1 MREVQTIRSL
11 VMVPLVHNAP
21 TMVTIFAEVAIEDTF
36 WIKAA
41 TAKTIPG
48 IWLALVVTLVLLEQ
62 DGEEPSPGP
71 AQVNIFRH
79 TTATGTDTELD
90 TDVGVTIVHG
100 GGSTTAGGGGGSSDG
115 SVDGPIGTKLKLFI
129 GIAGVSKV
137 IRLSRS

>member
-1 MREVQTIRSL
+1 MKEVQITRSL

-21 TMVTIFAEVAIEDTF
+21 TMVTIFAEVAIEDTY

-48 IWLALVVTLVLLEQ
+48 IWPVQVVTLVLLEQ

-71 AQVNIFRH
+71 ALVNIFRH
-79 TTATGTDTELD
+79 TTATGTNTKLD
-90 TDVGVTIVHG
+90 TDVGLTIVHG

-115 SVDGPIGTKLKLFI
+115 SAGGPIGTKLNMFI
-129 GIAGVSKV
+129 GIAGVLKV